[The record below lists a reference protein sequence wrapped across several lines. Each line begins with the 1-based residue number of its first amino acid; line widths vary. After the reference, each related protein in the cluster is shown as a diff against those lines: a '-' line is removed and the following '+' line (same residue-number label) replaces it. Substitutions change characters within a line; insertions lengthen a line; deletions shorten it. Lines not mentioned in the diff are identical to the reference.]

1 MFPRFKLALYQR
13 DVTCRIR
20 VSVGAVAGVFTA
32 AGADSERE
40 MVVEFTSPNGK
51 AAAVSG
57 FWDGGNTWR
66 ARFMPDEPGKWRYVT
81 KSSDSGLNGKS
92 GEFDCK
98 KAKSKLKIYQNG
110 SSRVSKNGR
119 YLAHADPTPFFWLGD
134 TAWNGALL
142 SSKSDWEI
150 YLNDRAKKGSSVIQ
164 FVLTAP
170 WRTAPADELGLVAF
184 TGKEKVQINR
194 SSSSAWTSAWML

>member
-1 MFPRFKLALYQR
+1 MFPRFKLALISAMSHAESVYQWGR
-13 DVTCRIR
+13 WQ
-20 VSVGAVAGVFTA
+20 GVFTA

-110 SSRVSKNGR
+110 SLRVSKNGR
-119 YLAHADPTPFFWLGD
+119 YLAHADSP
-134 TAWNGALL
+134 
-142 SSKSDWEI
+142 
-150 YLNDRAKKGSSVIQ
+150 
-164 FVLTAP
+164 
-170 WRTAPADELGLVAF
+170 
-184 TGKEKVQINR
+184 R
-194 SSSSAWTSAWML
+194 SSGWATPHGMARCCPQNQIGKSTSMTGRRRDQRNSVRPHGPVAHGSRG